1 MNVNRPFSENDLLLN
16 SAVGTGEIQR
26 LVELGACVPLRVT
39 GSSMLPF
46 LFSHR
51 DTVWLSAV
59 GGRRIAPGDVLL
71 YVRANGSPVLHRVR
85 RLRGD
90 GYLVM
95 NGDAQDFFELIPTSA
110 VIARVEFQTLRGG
123 KKRRSCRS
131 PLLRLLWLLWY
142 PTVRLR
148 PVIFRLAA
156 VKNKLF
162 KKGND

>member
-1 MNVNRPFSENDLLLN
+1 MNVSRPLSEHDLVMG

-46 LFSHR
+46 LLSHR

-59 GGRRIAPGDVLL
+59 GDRRIAPGDILL
-71 YVRANGSPVLHRVR
+71 YVRPNGSPVLHRVR
-85 RLRGD
+85 KLAGD

-95 NGDAQDFFELIPTSA
+95 NGDAQNFFELIPTSS
-110 VIARVEFQTLRGG
+110 VIARTEFQTLRGG

-142 PTVRLR
+142 PTARLR
-148 PVIFRLAA
+148 PAIFRLAA

-162 KKGND
+162 KKGNN